1 MRVQVHNLQSLQD
14 ALSEEKQKNKTLL
27 EQKRALRQQLTLAEE
42 ARETELTSHEQTT
55 HDLKQ
60 ELALV
65 TKEAQDLATQLTANN
80 LLIHSFQAQAQA
92 QAESAALPVPSA
104 DRLMVEKLTESVNHL
119 EQEVLELTAHN
130 TSLEGSLTQKTRKI
144 EELSHEI
151 DSLRSAATTGSDELN
166 RIRSEALRT
175 EASLE
180 AELLEKERSYEELTQ
195 RYSDSEQSAE
205 RTNKQ
210 LKEYLLI
217 LNEKDRTNEELI
229 DQLQEQV
236 ATLSAQLDKAKE
248 ARLSADAKNFLLS
261 KQLSDSEERI
271 GQLESREEVELR
283 ESSQEFRT
291 LSSKVHLPPSSSSLL
306 TSFLLSIVAGAGHTP
321 PRGRRGQS

>member
-14 ALSEEKQKNKTLL
+14 ALSEEKQKNRTLL

-42 ARETELTSHEQTT
+42 ARETELISHEQTT

-65 TKEAQDLATQLTANN
+65 TKEAQDLATQFTANN
-80 LLIHSFQAQAQA
+80 LLIHSFQAQA
-92 QAESAALPVPSA
+92 AESAALPVPSA

-130 TSLEGSLTQKTRKI
+130 TSLEGSVTQKTRKI
-144 EELSHEI
+144 EELCHEI
-151 DSLRSAATTGSDELN
+151 DSLRSAATAGSDELN

-291 LSSKVHLPPSSSSLL
+291 LSSKVHLPP
-306 TSFLLSIVAGAGHTP
+306 P
-321 PRGRRGQS
+321 PRS